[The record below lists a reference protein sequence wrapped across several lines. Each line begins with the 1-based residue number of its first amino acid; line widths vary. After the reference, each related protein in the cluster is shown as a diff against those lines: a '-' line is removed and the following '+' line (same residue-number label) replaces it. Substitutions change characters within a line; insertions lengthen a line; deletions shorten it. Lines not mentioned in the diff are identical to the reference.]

1 MKREIKIKQENHEI
15 DFSKIKK
22 VNFVDVENE
31 EIILG
36 VECGDED

>member
-1 MKREIKIKQENHEI
+1 MKEIEIKQEDYEV

-22 VNFVDVENE
+22 VNFVDVEKE
-31 EIILG
+31 KIILG